1 MFNPFVDFDNLDD
14 EQLLE
19 KKLELNKKSATIS
32 NPHLRGQV
40 LGMINQI
47 DMIISDRQQREVK
60 QDLDEFDDSL
70 SIG

>member
-1 MFNPFVDFDNLDD
+1 MNIIFVGA
-14 EQLLE
+14 
-19 KKLELNKKSATIS
+19 LNIIYID
-32 NPHLRGQV
+32 
-40 LGMINQI
+40 MINQI

>member
-1 MFNPFVDFDNLDD
+1 M
-14 EQLLE
+14 
-19 KKLELNKKSATIS
+19 ELNKKCATIS